1 MLAFARS
8 DRSPHAGPA
17 RAPAA
22 TADLP
27 LCVLTVVSTEEE
39 FDWHGPFR
47 CDATSVEAMRSIGAG
62 QALFE
67 RCGVR
72 PIYVVDY
79 PVASQDTGFR
89 ELREFARHERCEIG
103 AHLHPWVTPPL
114 DEKPSPELSFP
125 GNLPPELERA
135 KLEQLTDVLERNL
148 GVRPCCY
155 QAGRYGF
162 GPETARA
169 LIGLGYR
176 VDFSAAPAFDF
187 TRELGPDYTHTP
199 TQPAWLDR
207 ERRLL
212 SVPVSGAFVGR
223 VGSRGA
229 PLYRLANSPLGVA
242 LKLPAVLARTGMVER
257 IRLSPEGHSLAE
269 LTRLAHALVERGERV
284 LVFSLHSPS
293 FAVGGTPYVRTADE
307 HRAFFATCEAF
318 YEHMFG
324 ALGAVSMTGAEL
336 YEALRG
342 RVRAVATP

>member
-1 MLAFARS
+1 MLAFALS
-8 DRSPHAGPA
+8 DRSPHAGPS

-22 TADLP
+22 TAELP
-27 LCVLTVVSTEEE
+27 LCVVTVVSTEEE
-39 FDWHGPFR
+39 FDWGGPFR
-47 CDATSVEAMRSIGAG
+47 RDATSVEAMRSIGAG

-72 PIYVVDY
+72 PTYVVDF
-79 PVASQDTGFR
+79 PVASQETGFR
-89 ELREFARHERCEIG
+89 ELREFARDERCEIG

-114 DEKPSPELSFP
+114 EEQPSLELSFP
-125 GNLPPELERA
+125 GNLPEQLERA
-135 KLEQLTDVLERNL
+135 KLERLTEVLERNF
-148 GVRPCCY
+148 GVRPCSY

-162 GPETARA
+162 GPRTARA
-169 LIGLGYR
+169 LIELGYC

-187 TRELGPDYTHTP
+187 RRERGPDYTHTP

-207 ERRLL
+207 DRRLL

-223 VGSRGA
+223 AGSCAAR
-229 PLYRLANSPLGVA
+229 LYGLANSRLGAA
-242 LKLPAVLARTGMVER
+242 LKLPGVLARTGMVER
-257 IRLSPEGHSLAE
+257 IRLSPEGHSPSE
-269 LTRLAHALVERGERV
+269 LTRLAHALVERGDRV

-293 FAVGGTPYVRTADE
+293 FAVGGTPYVRTVDE
-307 HRAFFATCEAF
+307 HRAFFANCEAF

-342 RVRAVATP
+342 RVRAVAAP